1 MKLMKRIWLL
11 PLFALVCCCSR
22 TKVSV
27 SDLRDGD
34 LLFVVNGDENNI
46 TRVTNG
52 VNGLGI
58 DHVAIYSEGNVIEAI
73 PVKGVIESP
82 LDSFLVR
89 LSENESVM
97 AGRVIGF
104 DVVRSLENARGY
116 IGLPYD
122 DIFMPGD
129 SAVYCSELV
138 QLAFVSGAAAGVHNS
153 VFGTVPMSFSDS
165 TGSVTEF
172 WTDFYAGRGIDVP
185 EGKPGTNPGQI
196 SRDPNVMI
204 LGTLSFPEQKGYSD

>member
-1 MKLMKRIWLL
+1 MKLTKRIWLL
-11 PLFALVCCCSR
+11 PLFALVGCCSR
-22 TKVSV
+22 TIVTV

-52 VNGLGI
+52 VNGLRI

-73 PVKGVIESP
+73 PVKGVVESP

-89 LSENESVM
+89 LAENESVL
-97 AGRVIGF
+97 AGRVVGF
-104 DVVRSLENARGY
+104 DVVRSLQNARGL

-129 SAVYCSELV
+129 SALYCSELV
-138 QLAFVSGAAAGVHNS
+138 QLAFVSGVAAGVQSS

-165 TGSVTEF
+165 TGNVTEF
-172 WTDFYAGRGIDVP
+172 WADFYAVRGLDVP

-196 SRDPNVMI
+196 SRDPNVRI
-204 LGTLSFPEQKGYSD
+204 LGTLSFPEHTGNYD